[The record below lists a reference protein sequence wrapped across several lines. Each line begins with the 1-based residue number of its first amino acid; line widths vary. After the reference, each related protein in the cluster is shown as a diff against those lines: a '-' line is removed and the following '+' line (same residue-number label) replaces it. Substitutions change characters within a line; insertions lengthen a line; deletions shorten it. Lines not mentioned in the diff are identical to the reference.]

1 MASIQQ
7 RGDRK
12 FKITVCNGYRPGGQK
27 RMQSRTI
34 DVPRE
39 VPKRSILQYVHAE
52 AQRLEKRFRCGMDED
67 DRTTF
72 EQYAESWLTRQTHYK
87 PSTLAGYQRE
97 LKIVYS
103 YIGGIALNKL
113 RPLVL
118 EEMCAELRKRKK
130 RNGEPVCEATVRK
143 YLQTV
148 SAVLEDAKRNDILLY
163 NPAHRV
169 RGIRVEKKAQH
180 IPSEFEMRKLLQCIL
195 QEPLLYRVFYLTAIA
210 TGMRRGELCALR
222 WNDLHGGGA
231 VTVQHSR
238 SSVLGQGIVESST
251 KNHRTRIVVIPELVH
266 DYMGEL
272 FLEQARE
279 GRIIRPD
286 DYIFSTAEGPAHPD
300 SFTRRLRRLYEKN
313 GFPHEY
319 HLHTL
324 RHTNASMLIAQG
336 VDVRTVAGLLGH
348 AQPSTTLDIYSHAFD
363 KNKRLAGQK
372 LSEAIGL

>member
-1 MASIQQ
+1 
-7 RGDRK
+7 
-12 FKITVCNGYRPGGQK
+12 
-27 RMQSRTI
+27 MQSRTI
-34 DVPRE
+34 DVPKE
-39 VPKRSILQYVHAE
+39 IPKRSVMQYVYAE
-52 AQRLEKRFRCGMDED
+52 AQKLEKRFRCGMDED

-72 EQYAESWLTRQTHYK
+72 EQYAESWLKRQTHYK

-97 LKIVYS
+97 LKIVYT

-113 RPLVL
+113 RPLIL

-169 RGIRVEKKAQH
+169 RGIRVERKVQP

-210 TGMRRGELCALR
+210 TGMRRGELCTLR
-222 WNDLHGGGA
+222 WNDLHSGGA
-231 VTVQHSR
+231 VLVQRSR

-251 KNHRTRIVVIPELVH
+251 KNHRARTVVIPDLVH

-300 SFTRRLRRLYEKN
+300 SFTRRLRRLYQKN
-313 GFPHEY
+313 DFPAEY

-372 LSEAIGL
+372 LSEAMGL